1 MRRTF
6 WQQWNG
12 ILFAVPWLLQF
23 VLFIVVPFAASF
35 WLSLTDYRFRDF
47 PNMIWFENYADLASD
62 EVFLKSIFNTLYYTV
77 FHVPGVMIISFF
89 IAILL
94 NQKVNGMPLFRTL
107 FYLPSVTAGVA
118 TIMLWLVILQ
128 PNGILNQALGLVG
141 IPGPRWLTS
150 TQWAM
155 PSLIIMSFW
164 TVGTT
169 MILYLAGLQGIP
181 QHLYEAA
188 AIDGAGH
195 LRKLWHVTVP
205 MMTPTIFLTLVL
217 GIIGSW
223 QVFTQALILT
233 GGGPANATLFVL
245 LYLYNKAFLIFQMGY
260 ASAIAWV
267 LFVIILIFTLIQFG
281 IARRWVYYEYDE
293 SS

>member
-6 WQQWNG
+6 WQQWSG

-47 PNMIWFENYADLASD
+47 PNFIWFENYTDLASD
-62 EVFLKSIFNTLYYTV
+62 EVFLKSLFNTLYYTV
-77 FHVPGVMIISFF
+77 FHVPGVMIIAFF

-94 NQKVNGMPLFRTL
+94 NQKVYGMPLFRTL

-128 PNGILNQALGLVG
+128 PNGILNQVLGLVG

-155 PSLIIMSFW
+155 PSLIIMCFW

-169 MILYLAGLQGIP
+169 MILYLAGLQGTP
-181 QHLYEAA
+181 DHLYEAA
-188 AIDGAGH
+188 SIDGAGH

-267 LFVIILIFTLIQFG
+267 LFVIILIFTLIQFVV
-281 IARRWVYYEYDE
+281 ARRWVYYEYDE

>member
-1 MRRTF
+1 MRRTI
-6 WQQWNG
+6 WQQWSG

-47 PNMIWFENYADLASD
+47 PNMIWFENYVDLASD

-77 FHVPGVMIISFF
+77 FHVPGVMVIAFF

-107 FYLPSVTAGVA
+107 FYLPSITAGVA

-128 PNGILNQALGLVG
+128 PNGILNQALGLFG

-155 PSLIIMSFW
+155 PSLILMSFW

-188 AIDGAGH
+188 SIDGAGH

-245 LYLYNKAFLIFQMGY
+245 LYLYRKAFLIFQMGY

-267 LFVIILIFTLIQFG
+267 LFVIILIFTFIQFG

>member
-6 WQQWNG
+6 WQQWSG

-23 VLFIVVPFAASF
+23 VLFIVLPFAASF

-47 PNMIWFENYADLASD
+47 PRMIWFENYVDLASD

-94 NQKVNGMPLFRTL
+94 NQKVQGMPLFRTL
-107 FYLPSVTAGVA
+107 FYLPTVTAGVA
-118 TIMLWLVILQ
+118 TAMLWLVILQ
-128 PNGILNQALGLVG
+128 PSGILNQALGLVG

-155 PSLIIMSFW
+155 PGLIIMSFW

-181 QHLYEAA
+181 HHLYEAA
-188 AIDGAGH
+188 SIDGAGH
-195 LRKLWHVTVP
+195 LRKLWHVTIP

-245 LYLYNKAFLIFQMGY
+245 LYLYRKAFLIFQMGY

-267 LFVIILIFTLIQFG
+267 LFVIILIFTLIQFVL
-281 IARRWVYYEYDE
+281 ARRWVYYEYDE
-293 SS
+293 SG

>member
-205 MMTPTIFLTLVL
+205 MMTPTIFLTLIL

>member
-1 MRRTF
+1 MKRTV
-6 WQQWNG
+6 WQQWSG

-23 VLFIVVPFAASF
+23 VLFILIPFAASF

-47 PNMIWFENYADLASD
+47 PQMIWLENYADLASD
-62 EVFLKSIFNTLYYTV
+62 DVFLKSVFNTLYYTV
-77 FHVPGVMIISFF
+77 FHVPGVMIIAFF

-94 NQKVNGMPLFRTL
+94 NQKVKGMPLFRTL

-128 PNGILNQALGLVG
+128 PNGILNQALGLFG
-141 IPGPRWLTS
+141 LPGPRWLTS

-155 PSLIIMSFW
+155 PSLILMSFW

-188 AIDGAGH
+188 SIDGAGH

-245 LYLYNKAFLIFQMGY
+245 LYLYRKAFLIFQMGY

>member
-1 MRRTF
+1 MRRTV

-23 VLFIVVPFAASF
+23 VLFIVIPFAASF

-47 PNMIWFENYADLASD
+47 PRMIWFENYIDLASD
-62 EVFLKSIFNTLYYTV
+62 EVFIKSIFNTLYYTV

-94 NQKVNGMPLFRTL
+94 NQKVKGMPLFRTL
-107 FYLPSVTAGVA
+107 FYLPTVTAGVA
-118 TIMLWLVILQ
+118 TAMLWLVILQ

-155 PSLIIMSFW
+155 PGLIIMSFW

-188 AIDGAGH
+188 SIDGAGH
-195 LRKLWHVTVP
+195 LRKLRHVTIP

-267 LFVIILIFTLIQFG
+267 LFVIILIFTLIQFAV
-281 IARRWVYYEYDE
+281 ARRWVYYEYDE
-293 SS
+293 SG

>member
-1 MRRTF
+1 
-6 WQQWNG
+6 
-12 ILFAVPWLLQF
+12 
-23 VLFIVVPFAASF
+23 
-35 WLSLTDYRFRDF
+35 
-47 PNMIWFENYADLASD
+47 
-62 EVFLKSIFNTLYYTV
+62 
-77 FHVPGVMIISFF
+77 
-89 IAILL
+89 
-94 NQKVNGMPLFRTL
+94 
-107 FYLPSVTAGVA
+107 
-118 TIMLWLVILQ
+118 MLWLVILQ

-155 PSLIIMSFW
+155 PGLIIMSFW

-181 QHLYEAA
+181 HHLYEAA
-188 AIDGAGH
+188 SIDGAGH
-195 LRKLWHVTVP
+195 LRKLWHVTIP

-245 LYLYNKAFLIFQMGY
+245 LYLYRKAFLIFQMGY

-267 LFVIILIFTLIQFG
+267 LFVIILIFTLIQFLV
-281 IARRWVYYEYDE
+281 ARRWVYYEYDE
-293 SS
+293 SG

>member
-6 WQQWNG
+6 WQQWSG
-12 ILFAVPWLLQF
+12 ILFAVPWLVQF

-47 PNMIWFENYADLASD
+47 PNMIWFENYVDLASD

-77 FHVPGVMIISFF
+77 FHVPGVMVIAFF

-107 FYLPSVTAGVA
+107 FYLPSITAGVA

-128 PNGILNQALGLVG
+128 PNGILNQALGLFG
-141 IPGPRWLTS
+141 LPGPRWLTS

-155 PSLIIMSFW
+155 PSLILMSFW

-188 AIDGAGH
+188 SIDGAGH
-195 LRKLWHVTVP
+195 IRKLWHVTVP

-245 LYLYNKAFLIFQMGY
+245 LYLYRKAFLIFQMGY

-267 LFVIILIFTLIQFG
+267 LFVIILIFTFIQFG

>member
-6 WQQWNG
+6 WQQWSG

-23 VLFIVVPFAASF
+23 VLFIVIPFAASF

-47 PNMIWFENYADLASD
+47 PRMIWLENYVDLASD

-94 NQKVNGMPLFRTL
+94 NQKVQGMPLFRTL
-107 FYLPSVTAGVA
+107 FYLPTVTAGVA
-118 TIMLWLVILQ
+118 TAMLWLVILQ
-128 PNGILNQALGLVG
+128 PSGILNQALGLVG

-155 PSLIIMSFW
+155 PGLIIMSFW

-181 QHLYEAA
+181 HHLYEAA
-188 AIDGAGH
+188 SIDGAGH
-195 LRKLWHVTVP
+195 LRKLWHVTIP

-245 LYLYNKAFLIFQMGY
+245 LYLYRKAFLIFQMGY

-267 LFVIILIFTLIQFG
+267 LFVIILIFTLIQFVL
-281 IARRWVYYEYDE
+281 ARRWVYYEYDE
-293 SS
+293 SG

>member
-6 WQQWNG
+6 WQQWSG

-23 VLFIVVPFAASF
+23 VLFIVIPFAASF

-47 PNMIWFENYADLASD
+47 PRMIWFENYIDLASD
-62 EVFLKSIFNTLYYTV
+62 EVFIKSIFNTLYYTV

-94 NQKVNGMPLFRTL
+94 NQKVQGMPLFRTL
-107 FYLPSVTAGVA
+107 FYLPTVTAGVA
-118 TIMLWLVILQ
+118 TAMLWLVILQ
-128 PNGILNQALGLVG
+128 PSGILNQALGLVG

-155 PSLIIMSFW
+155 PGLIIMSFW

-181 QHLYEAA
+181 HHLYEAA
-188 AIDGAGH
+188 SIDGAGH
-195 LRKLWHVTVP
+195 LRKLWHVTIP

-245 LYLYNKAFLIFQMGY
+245 LYLYRKAFLIFQMGY

-267 LFVIILIFTLIQFG
+267 LFVIILIFTLIQFLV
-281 IARRWVYYEYDE
+281 ARRWVYYEYDE
-293 SS
+293 SG

>member
-6 WQQWNG
+6 WQQWSG

-23 VLFIVVPFAASF
+23 VLFILVPFAASL
-35 WLSLTDYRFRDF
+35 WLSLTDYRFRGF
-47 PNMIWFENYADLASD
+47 PRMIWFENYIDLASD
-62 EVFLKSIFNTLYYTV
+62 EVFIKSIFNTLYYTA
-77 FHVPGVMIISFF
+77 FHVPGVMIVSFF

-94 NQKVNGMPLFRTL
+94 NQKVQGMPLFRTL
-107 FYLPSVTAGVA
+107 FYLPTVTAGVA
-118 TIMLWLVILQ
+118 TAMLWLVILQ
-128 PNGILNQALGLVG
+128 PTGILNQALGLVG

-155 PSLIIMSFW
+155 PGLIIMSFW

-188 AIDGAGH
+188 SIDGAGH
-195 LRKLWHVTVP
+195 LRKLWHVTIP

-245 LYLYNKAFLIFQMGY
+245 LYLYRKAFLIFQMGY

-267 LFVIILIFTLIQFG
+267 LFVIILIFTLIQFLV
-281 IARRWVYYEYDE
+281 ARRWVYYEYDE
-293 SS
+293 SG

>member
-1 MRRTF
+1 MRRTA
-6 WQQWNG
+6 WQQWSG

-23 VLFIVVPFAASF
+23 VLFIVIPFAASF
-35 WLSLTDYRFRDF
+35 WLSLTDYRFRGF
-47 PNMIWFENYADLASD
+47 PRMIWFENYVDLASD

-94 NQKVNGMPLFRTL
+94 NQKVHGMPLFRTL
-107 FYLPSVTAGVA
+107 FYLPTVTAGVA
-118 TIMLWLVILQ
+118 TAMLWLVILQ
-128 PNGILNQALGLVG
+128 PTGILNQALGLIG

-155 PSLIIMSFW
+155 PGLIIMSFW

-188 AIDGAGH
+188 SIDGAGL
-195 LRKLWHVTVP
+195 LRRLWHVTIP

-267 LFVIILIFTLIQFG
+267 LFVIILIFTLINFAM
-281 IARRWVYYEYDE
+281 ARRWVYYEYDE
-293 SS
+293 SG

>member
-6 WQQWNG
+6 WQQWSG

-23 VLFIVVPFAASF
+23 VLFIVIPFAASF

-47 PNMIWFENYADLASD
+47 PRMIWLENYVDLASD

-94 NQKVNGMPLFRTL
+94 NQKVQGMPLFRTL
-107 FYLPSVTAGVA
+107 FYLPTVTAGVA
-118 TIMLWLVILQ
+118 TAMLWLVILQ
-128 PNGILNQALGLVG
+128 PSGILNQALGLVG

-155 PSLIIMSFW
+155 PGLIIMSFW

-181 QHLYEAA
+181 HHLYEAA
-188 AIDGAGH
+188 SIDGAGH

-245 LYLYNKAFLIFQMGY
+245 LYLYRKAFLIFQMGY

-267 LFVIILIFTLIQFG
+267 LFVIILIFTLIQFVL
-281 IARRWVYYEYDE
+281 ARRWVYYEYDE
-293 SS
+293 SG

>member
-6 WQQWNG
+6 WQQWSG

-23 VLFIVVPFAASF
+23 VLFILIPFAASF

-47 PNMIWFENYADLASD
+47 PKMIWLENYADLAGD
-62 EVFLKSIFNTLYYTV
+62 EVFLKSVFNTLYYTV
-77 FHVPGVMIISFF
+77 FHVPGVMIIAFF

-94 NQKVNGMPLFRTL
+94 NQKVKGMPLFRTL

-128 PNGILNQALGLVG
+128 PNGILNQALGLFG

-155 PSLIIMSFW
+155 PSLILMSFW

-188 AIDGAGH
+188 SIDGAGH

-245 LYLYNKAFLIFQMGY
+245 LYLYRKAFLIFQMGY

-293 SS
+293 SG

>member
-128 PNGILNQALGLVG
+128 PNGILNQALGIFG

>member
-6 WQQWNG
+6 WQQWSG

-23 VLFIVVPFAASF
+23 VLFIVIPFAASF

-47 PNMIWFENYADLASD
+47 PRMIWLENYVDLASD

-94 NQKVNGMPLFRTL
+94 NQKVQGMPLFRTL
-107 FYLPSVTAGVA
+107 FYLPTVTAGVA
-118 TIMLWLVILQ
+118 TAMLWLVILQ
-128 PNGILNQALGLVG
+128 PSGILNQALGLVG

-155 PSLIIMSFW
+155 PGLIIMSFW

-181 QHLYEAA
+181 HHLYEAA
-188 AIDGAGH
+188 SIDGAGH
-195 LRKLWHVTVP
+195 LRKLWHVTIP

-245 LYLYNKAFLIFQMGY
+245 LYLYRKAFLIFQMGY

-267 LFVIILIFTLIQFG
+267 LFVIILIFTLIQFLV
-281 IARRWVYYEYDE
+281 ARRWVYYEYDE
-293 SS
+293 SG

>member
-6 WQQWNG
+6 WQQWSG

-23 VLFIVVPFAASF
+23 VLFIVLPFAASF

-47 PNMIWFENYADLASD
+47 PRMIWFENYVDLASD

-94 NQKVNGMPLFRTL
+94 NQKVQGMPLFRTL
-107 FYLPSVTAGVA
+107 FYLPTVTAGVA
-118 TIMLWLVILQ
+118 TAMLWLVILQ
-128 PNGILNQALGLVG
+128 PSGILNQALGLVG

-155 PSLIIMSFW
+155 PGLIIMSFW

-181 QHLYEAA
+181 HHLYEAA
-188 AIDGAGH
+188 SIDGAGH
-195 LRKLWHVTVP
+195 LRKLWHVTIP

-245 LYLYNKAFLIFQMGY
+245 PLPLSQGLSDISDGVCFGHCLGVVRDYLDLHAHTVRAGPSMGLLR
-260 ASAIAWV
+260 I
-267 LFVIILIFTLIQFG
+267 
-281 IARRWVYYEYDE
+281 R
-293 SS
+293 

>member
-6 WQQWNG
+6 WQQWSG
-12 ILFAVPWLLQF
+12 ILFAVPWLIQF

-47 PNMIWFENYADLASD
+47 PNMIWFKNYVDLASD
-62 EVFLKSIFNTLYYTV
+62 DVFLKSVFNTLYYTV
-77 FHVPGVMIISFF
+77 FHVPGVMIIAFF

-107 FYLPSVTAGVA
+107 FYLPSITAGVA

-128 PNGILNQALGLVG
+128 PNGILNQALGLFG

-155 PSLIIMSFW
+155 PSLILMSFW

-188 AIDGAGH
+188 SIDGAGH
-195 LRKLWHVTVP
+195 IRKLWHVTVP

-245 LYLYNKAFLIFQMGY
+245 LYLYRKAFLIFQMGY

-267 LFVIILIFTLIQFG
+267 LFVIILIFTFIQFG

-293 SS
+293 TS

>member
-6 WQQWNG
+6 WQQWSG

-47 PNMIWFENYADLASD
+47 PNMIWFENYVDLASD

-77 FHVPGVMIISFF
+77 FHVPGVMVIAFF

-107 FYLPSVTAGVA
+107 FYLPSITAGVA

-128 PNGILNQALGLVG
+128 PNGILNQALGLFG

-155 PSLIIMSFW
+155 PSLILMSFW

-188 AIDGAGH
+188 SIDGAGH

-245 LYLYNKAFLIFQMGY
+245 LYLYRKAFLIFQMGY

-267 LFVIILIFTLIQFG
+267 LFVIILIFTFIQFG